1 MKTVFDAVF
10 FLSCC
15 AVVPIIILSVRRLAR
30 RKVPAG
36 YFMAGWII
44 IFGLLVLPRRLPLP
58 ENKETSYVRKARP
71 HAADYSGVYSDFTA
85 DLPALGTAVS
95 SDRNVNILPCVWLAG
110 AAALVTAKIYKGHR
124 LKKYIDK
131 SVCLSD
137 NIYSSERFDTAF
149 VYGFFSP
156 VIILPRSADSDTL
169 HHMLTHEKS
178 HTERKDHIV
187 KTVCFYILALHWFNP
202 FVWLAYKLM
211 SRDME
216 LACDERVVRRYTA
229 EEKKLYCRRLLA
241 QAVKLSGQKM
251 KGNVNFLEDDCTMR
265 IKNILKSSKQTVTA
279 RILAVVLIL
288 AVSVSALA
296 ADKRPDNVND
306 LVSRSLVSVSGRQV
320 ADGSEGGYT
329 AGSDTP
335 DRVSD
340 SSPQSAVL
348 QSDGENSGSQSRPES
363 YGQDT
368 GCILSATDYLDK
380 LRRGEKGIGAAQLLS
395 GTGLVSRAY
404 GEGHTGIDIASKK
417 GTPIKAAADG
427 VVIKAV
433 KSAVGNGIYCIVD
446 HSGGYTTLYS
456 HCSDLLV
463 SEGDKV
469 EKGREIALV
478 GSTGNSTGPHL
489 HFELQKN
496 SEPVEISYK

>member
-10 FLSCC
+10 CLSCC
-15 AVVPIIILSVRRLAR
+15 SVVPIIVLSALRFAR
-30 RKVPAG
+30 GKVPTW

-44 IFGLLVLPRRLPLP
+44 IFCLLTLPRRLPMP
-58 ENKETSYVRKARP
+58 ESKESLYVQTARP
-71 HAADYSGVYSDFTA
+71 DVIYHSGDYSDFSA
-85 DLPALGTAVS
+85 ALPSSDVSVS
-95 SDRNVNILPCVWLAG
+95 SGGDADIIPYVWLAG
-110 AAALVTAKIYKGHR
+110 AAVLAVAKIYKGRR
-124 LKKYIDK
+124 LKKYISR
-131 SVCLSD
+131 SVRLSE
-137 NIYSSERFDTAF
+137 NIYFSDCFDTAF

-156 VIILPRSADSDTL
+156 KIILPQSADGAAL
-169 HHMLTHEKS
+169 QQMLAHEKS
-178 HTERKDHIV
+178 HIERKDHIV
-187 KTVCFYILALHWFNP
+187 KTVCYYILALHWFNP
-202 FVWLAYKLM
+202 FVWLAYKFM

-216 LACDERVVRRYTA
+216 LACDEKVVRRYTA

-241 QAVKLSGQKM
+241 QAVKLSGLKM

-265 IKNILKSSKQTVTA
+265 IKNILKSSKQTATA

-306 LVSRSLVSVSGRQV
+306 FISQSLESVSGRQT

-329 AGSDTP
+329 AGSDTTGS
-335 DRVSD
+335 VSD
-340 SSPQSAVL
+340 SSAQSAVL
-348 QSDGENSGSQSRPES
+348 QGDGENSDSQIQPES
-363 YGQDT
+363 SDQNT
-368 GCILSATDYLDK
+368 ECILSATDYLDK
-380 LRRGEKGIGAAQLLS
+380 LRRGEEEIGAAQLLS

-404 GEGHTGIDIASKK
+404 CDEHTGIDIASKN

-427 VVIKAV
+427 VVIKAERN
-433 KSAVGNGIYCIVD
+433 AAGNGIYCIVD
-446 HSGGYTTLYS
+446 HGNGYATLYS

-463 SEGDKV
+463 AEGDKV
-469 EKGREIALV
+469 EKGQEIALV

-496 SEPVEISYK
+496 SEPVKISYK

>member
-10 FLSCC
+10 CLSCC
-15 AVVPIIILSVRRLAR
+15 SVVPIIVLSALRFAR
-30 RKVPAG
+30 GKAPTW
-36 YFMAGWII
+36 YFMSGWII
-44 IFGLLVLPRRLPLP
+44 IFCLLILPRRLPMPESKKSLCAQTARSDVICHSGDNSDFLAVLP
-58 ENKETSYVRKARP
+58 S
-71 HAADYSGVYSDFTA
+71 SGVS
-85 DLPALGTAVS
+85 VS
-95 SDRNVNILPCVWLAG
+95 SVGDVDIIPYVWQAG
-110 AAALVTAKIYKGHR
+110 AAVLAAAKIYKGRR
-124 LKKYIDK
+124 LKKYI
-131 SVCLSD
+131 SRSARLSK
-137 NIYSSERFDTAF
+137 NIYFSDCFDTAF

-156 VIILPRSADSDTL
+156 RIILPRNADSDTL

-178 HTERKDHIV
+178 HIERKDHIV

-202 FVWLAYKLM
+202 FVWLAYKFM

-241 QAVKLSGQKM
+241 QAVKLSGLKM

-279 RILAVVLIL
+279 RILAVVLIM

-296 ADKRPDNVND
+296 ADKRPDNAND
-306 LVSRSLVSVSGRQV
+306 LVSRSLESVSGRQV
-320 ADGSEGGYT
+320 ADNSESDYAT
-329 AGSDTP
+329 VSDTM
-335 DRVSD
+335 DSVSD
-340 SSPQSAVL
+340 SSAQNAVL
-348 QSDGENSGSQSRPES
+348 QGDGENSDSQIQPES
-363 YGQDT
+363 SGQDT
-368 GCILSATDYLDK
+368 ECILSATDCLDK
-380 LRRGEKGIGAAQLLS
+380 LRRGEEGIGAAQLLS

-417 GTPIKAAADG
+417 GTPIKVAADG
-427 VVIKAV
+427 VVIKTV
-433 KSAVGNGIYCIVD
+433 KSAVENGIYCIVD
-446 HSGGYTTLYS
+446 HGGGYATLYS
-456 HCSDLLV
+456 HCSNLLV

>member
-10 FLSCC
+10 CLSCC
-15 AVVPIIILSVRRLAR
+15 AVVPIIVLSALRFAR
-30 RKVPAG
+30 GKVPTW

-44 IFGLLVLPRRLPLP
+44 IFCLLILPRRLPMP
-58 ENKETSYVRKARP
+58 ESKENFHVQTARP
-71 HAADYSGVYSDFTA
+71 DVICHSGDNSDFSAVLPYSGVS
-85 DLPALGTAVS
+85 VS
-95 SDRNVNILPCVWLAG
+95 SGGTVDIIPYVWLAG
-110 AAALVTAKIYKGHR
+110 VAALAAAKIYKGRR
-124 LKKYIDK
+124 LKKYIRK
-131 SVCLSD
+131 SARLSE
-137 NIYSSERFDTAF
+137 NIYSSDCFDTAF

-156 VIILPRSADSDTL
+156 KIILPQSADGAAL
-169 HHMLTHEKS
+169 RQMLAHEKA
-178 HTERKDHIV
+178 HIERKDHIV
-187 KTVCFYILALHWFNP
+187 KTVCYYILALHWFNP

-216 LACDERVVRRYTA
+216 LACDEKVVRRYTA

-241 QAVKLSGQKM
+241 QAVKLSGLKM

-279 RILAVVLIL
+279 RILAVVLIM

-306 LVSRSLVSVSGRQV
+306 LVSRSLESVSGRQV
-320 ADGSEGGYT
+320 ADDSESDY
-329 AGSDTP
+329 AAVSDTVGS
-335 DRVSD
+335 VSD
-340 SSPQSAVL
+340 SSAQSAVL
-348 QSDGENSGSQSRPES
+348 QGDGENSDSQIQPES
-363 YGQDT
+363 SGRDT
-368 GCILSATDYLDK
+368 ECILSATDYLDK
-380 LRRGEKGIGAAQLLS
+380 LRRGEEGIGAEQLLS

-404 GEGHTGIDIASKK
+404 CDAHTGIDIASKN
-417 GTPIKAAADG
+417 GTPIKAAAGG
-427 VVIKAV
+427 VVIKAERN
-433 KSAVGNGIYCIVD
+433 SAGNGIYCIVD
-446 HSGGYTTLYS
+446 HGNGYATLYS

-496 SEPVEISYK
+496 SEPIEISYK